1 MIHIAVSCPESKR
14 AIKTAAMVEIWATR
28 HFQTATSGRAS
39 RIVRENYFF
48 RFTESVSL
56 GIEHPK
62 RYLMHAWREVQ
73 QSTGNWS
80 YLVGSIRGYVVDSE
94 AISPRQRGD
103 LASNG
108 LK

>member
-28 HFQTATSGRAS
+28 HFQLPLVDSQVAS
-39 RIVRENYFF
+39 YVKTIFF